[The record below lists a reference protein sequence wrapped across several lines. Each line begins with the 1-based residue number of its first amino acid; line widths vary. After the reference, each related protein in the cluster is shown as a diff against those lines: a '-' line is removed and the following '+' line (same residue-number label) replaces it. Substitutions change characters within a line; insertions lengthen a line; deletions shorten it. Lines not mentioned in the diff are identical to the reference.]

1 MRLIEESLIQADDL
15 LKTAIN
21 SNIDLFIEIVKQ
33 KSSVKGTRWDDIIM
47 RFEYLALELPS
58 LKKHLSETKL
68 SQSHKDVVV

>member
-58 LKKHLSETKL
+58 LKKHLSVTNL
-68 SQSHKDVVV
+68 SQSDKDVVV